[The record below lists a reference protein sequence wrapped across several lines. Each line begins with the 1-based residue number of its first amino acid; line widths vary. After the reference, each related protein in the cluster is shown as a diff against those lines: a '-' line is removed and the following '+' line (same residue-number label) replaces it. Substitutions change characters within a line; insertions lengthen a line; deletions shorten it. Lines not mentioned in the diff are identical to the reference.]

1 MCLIIT
7 WWRLLRQFL
16 PRNLITSVSKGTA
29 DTVRTTASALDR
41 VRDFLITSV
50 STLPIYIICIITILI
65 QLLWNMVQMKSERIM
80 NPRLLELSLINIK
93 RKSFLTVFDLLQKIK
108 MLKCSSE
115 YARFPWYRKLRFVT
129 CSYFYTIVI
138 DRKMRL
144 PVILWAFL
152 ELTSASSSSFV
163 DPNCP

>member
-93 RKSFLTVFDLLQKIK
+93 RKSFLTFFDLLARGSCKK
-108 MLKCSSE
+108 M
-115 YARFPWYRKLRFVT
+115 KLLQYLNMLDSHDLDMLVFQHNRHLQ
-129 CSYFYTIVI
+129 
-138 DRKMRL
+138 KMRL
-144 PVILWAFL
+144 PAILWAFL